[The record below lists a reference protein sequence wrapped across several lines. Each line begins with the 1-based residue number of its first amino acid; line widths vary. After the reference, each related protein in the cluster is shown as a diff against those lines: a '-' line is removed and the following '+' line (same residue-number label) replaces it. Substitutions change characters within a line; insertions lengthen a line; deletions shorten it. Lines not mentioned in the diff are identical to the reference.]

1 MGVHATKVSVLAGLS
16 VAALLAGCS
25 SSGHAKAAAG
35 STNSGPS
42 SAQTSGADMSSA
54 QTSSLASSSAS
65 STAVSGTNP
74 ASASGSAGGPAQVDI
89 TFSGAITGHLDNP
102 VKGPKYACGTPT
114 YPDLRVVNDV
124 EGSVA
129 GVPYALHI
137 DVNNF
142 TGQGKQ
148 TGNVIIDVTPVGK
161 DPSSGY
167 LSVEPPTV
175 TFDNPT
181 SGSVDGDAQQ
191 GLDSPAPTV
200 HVKGT
205 FRC

>member
-1 MGVHATKVSVLAGLS
+1 MGVHATKAAALAGLS

-25 SSGHAKAAAG
+25 SSGHAKAPAG
-35 STNSGPS
+35 PTTSSPS
-42 SAQTSGADMSSA
+42 SAQTSAAEMSSA
-54 QTSSLASSSAS
+54 QTSSAQTSIAQTSSPASA
-65 STAVSGTNP
+65 

-89 TFSGAITGHLDNP
+89 TFSGAVTGHLDNP

-114 YPDLRVVNDV
+114 YPDLWVINDV

-129 GVPYALHI
+129 GVPYALHL

-175 TFDNPT
+175 TFDDPT

-205 FRC
+205 FHC

>member
-1 MGVHATKVSVLAGLS
+1 MRVHATRVTALAGLS
-16 VAALLAGCS
+16 AAALLAGCS
-25 SSGHAKAAAG
+25 SSGHAKAPAE
-35 STNSGPS
+35 STNSS
-42 SAQTSGADMSSA
+42 SSST
-54 QTSSLASSSAS
+54 QTSSTQLSAPASSSAA
-65 STAVSGTNP
+65 STAVSSSAP
-74 ASASGSAGGPAQVDI
+74 ASASGGGGGPAQVDV
-89 TFSGAITGHLDNP
+89 TFSGALSGHFDNP

-114 YPDLRVVNDV
+114 YPDLWVINDV
-124 EGSVA
+124 EGSVG

-167 LSVEPPTV
+167 LSVEPPNV
-175 TFDNPT
+175 TFDSPT